1 MSFAHKKKPI
11 LVVDTSTLLSACI
24 YPQRR
29 PALALAWALRHG
41 VLVGSEATFAEAAD
55 VLMRAHFER
64 WRAKQDREIFVASY
78 RASLKFIEVT
88 AEVTDCRD
96 TNDNKFLSLAITASA
111 DIVLASDP
119 DLLVLHPYNAI
130 EIVGVNDFLERIDSS
145 V

>member
-1 MSFAHKKKPI
+1 MSFAHKKKPT

-29 PALALAWALRHG
+29 PSFALAWAFRHG

-64 WRAKQDREIFVASY
+64 RRAKQEREIFVASY
-78 RASLKFIEVT
+78 RASLKFVEVT
-88 AEVTDCRD
+88 AEVNDCRNA
-96 TNDNKFLSLAITASA
+96 NDNKFLLLAVAASA
-111 DIVLASDP
+111 DIILASDP

-130 EIVGVNDFLERIDSS
+130 EIIGVNDFLERIDFS